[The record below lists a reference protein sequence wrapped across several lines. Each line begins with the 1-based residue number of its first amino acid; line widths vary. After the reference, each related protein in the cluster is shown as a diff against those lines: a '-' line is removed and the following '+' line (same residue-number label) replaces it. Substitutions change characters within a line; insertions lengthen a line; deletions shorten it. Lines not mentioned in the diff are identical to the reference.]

1 MRISDWISDVCSSDL
16 IASSN
21 FFSRLTHRHPG
32 RAVWLVFNVLIA
44 LMLMQGGIQ
53 NVVERV
59 LALYSNFAV
68 AWFGAVIADLMV
80 NKPLGLSPKGI
91 EFRRA
96 HLDRKSTR
104 LHSSH

>member
-1 MRISDWISDVCSSDL
+1 
-16 IASSN
+16 
-21 FFSRLTHRHPG
+21 
-32 RAVWLVFNVLIA
+32 
-44 LMLMQGGIQ
+44 MQGGIQ

-59 LALYSNFAV
+59 MALYSNFAV

-96 HLDRKSTR
+96 YLHDINPVGVGAMVLSLLISTASFSGMMGQAAR
-104 LHSSH
+104 AVSPILGIPPKLGKASCREKEC